1 MDTPSSPTTHPPP
14 FAYTG
19 PAELHLR
26 VIAALTRVVDPEVAL
41 SIVDLGLIHAVT
53 ITDRDARVRMT
64 MTSAACPVTD
74 LIVEEVESE
83 LDRVLP
89 AGCAIDVE
97 LCWEPPWAPDQMSE
111 RARRFMQW

>member
-1 MDTPSSPTTHPPP
+1 
-14 FAYTG
+14 
-19 PAELHLR
+19 
-26 VIAALTRVVDPEVAL
+26 
-41 SIVDLGLIHAVT
+41 
-53 ITDRDARVRMT
+53 

-97 LCWEPPWAPDQMSE
+97 WCWEPPWTPDQMSE